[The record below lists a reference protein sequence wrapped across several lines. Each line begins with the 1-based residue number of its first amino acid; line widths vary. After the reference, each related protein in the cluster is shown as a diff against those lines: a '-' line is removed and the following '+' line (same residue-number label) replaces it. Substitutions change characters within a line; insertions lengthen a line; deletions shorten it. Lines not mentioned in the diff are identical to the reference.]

1 MLGVL
6 PHKDPLEGIDVDI
19 KEVMSL
25 NGKWVLKMF

>member
-6 PHKDPLEGIDVDI
+6 PQKDPLEDIDVVI

>member
-6 PHKDPLEGIDVDI
+6 PQKDPLEDIDVVI

-25 NGKWVLKMF
+25 NGNGF